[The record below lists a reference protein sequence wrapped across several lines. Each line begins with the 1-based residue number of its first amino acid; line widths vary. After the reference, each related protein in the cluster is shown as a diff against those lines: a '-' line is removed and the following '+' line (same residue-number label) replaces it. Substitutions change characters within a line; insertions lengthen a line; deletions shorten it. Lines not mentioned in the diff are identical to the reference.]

1 LAPTEKCASAGCD
14 GQNHSFEGARF
25 LALLSMVAEFFGC
38 YHGIVP
44 LRYYGALALA
54 VKYGI
59 GGQQLA
65 LDAGPISSR
74 RSRLSGRLSENS
86 LNVTPIT
93 TS

>member
-1 LAPTEKCASAGCD
+1 
-14 GQNHSFEGARF
+14 
-25 LALLSMVAEFFGC
+25 MVAEFFGC

-65 LDAGPISSR
+65 LDAGPISS
-74 RSRLSGRLSENS
+74 
-86 LNVTPIT
+86 
-93 TS
+93 